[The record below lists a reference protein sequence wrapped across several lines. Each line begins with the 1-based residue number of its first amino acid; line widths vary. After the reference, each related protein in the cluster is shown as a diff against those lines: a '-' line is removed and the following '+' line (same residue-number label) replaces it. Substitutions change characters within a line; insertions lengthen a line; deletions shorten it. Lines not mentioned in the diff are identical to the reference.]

1 MLHNYLINHIF
12 VYLCLS
18 PPRADCSFNLKELI
32 IHLKVIVLQNVFT
45 PFIVQ
50 HVEMIESAL
59 PIEEEVL
66 IGGVVLCFFFGFLLW
81 ITYVL
86 VNSQSFD
93 TVPCVFVHVCVRTG
107 KGMCVILLVLL
118 QYLSLM

>member
-1 MLHNYLINHIF
+1 M
-12 VYLCLS
+12 CLS

-45 PFIVQ
+45 PFIVE

-66 IGGVVLCFFFGFLLW
+66 IGGVILCFFFWFFVMDNIRVGKLSVIRHCHMCLCACMCANREG
-81 ITYVL
+81 YVC
-86 VNSQSFD
+86 NSFSASFSIS
-93 TVPCVFVHVCVRTG
+93 P
-107 KGMCVILLVLL
+107 
-118 QYLSLM
+118 